1 MDDKIELK
9 TEHSLPAKTEPTDDE
24 MALSLASDETLCLAN
39 NGIALNCDQLSV
51 NSVSEFNNIN
61 HSDIQQ
67 PAKDNIVTSSQY
79 LTAQTAG
86 SWDSHII
93 TPPTLFQTS
102 SEIVL
107 HGPLKEVHGS
117 TSESTAIDSDRE
129 IQLFTEDKEKSVD
142 NLYPEYD
149 YIFCI
154 AAISR
159 TTPNSSKLL
168 AISKIDSNIKVDVK
182 SDVSSL
188 NGYAADHSSSSNST
202 CGHLMEEPFLVPKA
216 PRDSFM
222 SSSASFSGS
231 STGTLLQPSK
241 SKHNNILLSKNVYTY
256 PENLACHKCDH
267 VYPRVTENYMGSS
280 MDIKSEPE
288 TKPRTGKSRQKKRPK
303 QNNDSSSKKILKK
316 TKQNSENVFNEK
328 NDIKIEEPKCYDMPI
343 DSVEYPTNEEN
354 PTNNEIPTNDNIPSN
369 DPITFKTGDKV
380 FAYWMADK
388 MFYPAIIIDID
399 APKFKVEFL
408 SDYYIKLLNS
418 DCLVHSSA
426 LKKGTLVAI
435 FDTVSQEYRVGEII
449 TINEVPNGEKTY
461 TVDLNSEEV
470 VVPFEKLVLDT
481 DKARNLQDKIVLK
494 NYHRLSMSNVSEGKR
509 LRLSR
514 STSTK
519 CKTTKNESS
528 KRKKTK
534 QDAPETNKKK
544 RKCLFPEVPDPR
556 YIPST
561 STGITAGDDYDEG
574 IFQATS
580 SDSDFDHVRE
590 DLTNVNLSQLKNSDI
605 DSEHSSPDKICS
617 KVVSPSAK
625 SIKIFENLHFIVSYS
640 KYKRMPMANESDGTD
655 SEINQRSRYFQPDK
669 IHKKYL
675 ESLIYKHGGA
685 CHRYL
690 NVLPKSCYKNSY
702 IITDTPSQTCNF
714 LLGLSLGIPAYHHR
728 CIEHAISQKLP
739 FPEFLIKNDI
749 KPIPNGWSMDK
760 KEMIFRSPET
770 IHSNIF
776 SDYVVYIALS
786 DESKNS
792 FFSSLLKFS
801 GAIVYTITKR
811 GAVSLPLIRHMTVI
825 VTDDQCPSSI
835 MNHKIPKLS
844 VIWLVQSLLCES
856 PRPIDAHE
864 SYIAISDE
872 CE

>member
-24 MALSLASDETLCLAN
+24 IVASDETLCLAN
-39 NGIALNCDQLSV
+39 NGIVLNCEQLSV
-51 NSVSEFNNIN
+51 NSVSDFNNIN

-67 PAKDNIVTSSQY
+67 PAKDKIVTSSQY

-86 SWDSHII
+86 TDISEKSWDSHII

-117 TSESTAIDSDRE
+117 ISEGTAIDSDRE
-129 IQLFTEDKEKSVD
+129 IQLLKEDKEKSVD

-168 AISKIDSNIKVDVK
+168 AISKIDSNIKVDIK

-202 CGHLMEEPFLVPKA
+202 CGHLIEEPFLVPKV

-222 SSSASFSGS
+222 SSSTSSFSGS
-231 STGTLLQPSK
+231 STGILLQPSK

-256 PENLACHKCDH
+256 PDNLACHKCDH
-267 VYPRVTENYMGSS
+267 VYPRVTENRMASN
-280 MDIKSEPE
+280 MDNNDIKSEPE
-288 TKPRTGKSRQKKRPK
+288 TKTRAGKSRQKKRPK
-303 QNNDSSSKKILKK
+303 QINNSSSKKILKK
-316 TKQNSENVFNEK
+316 TRQNSENVFNEK
-328 NDIKIEEPKCYDMPI
+328 NNIKIEEPKCYDMPI

-369 DPITFKTGDKV
+369 DPITFKTGDKI
-380 FAYWMADK
+380 FAYWTADK
-388 MFYPAIIIDID
+388 MFYPAIIIDIA

-426 LKKGTLVAI
+426 LKSGSLVAI
-435 FDTVSQEYRVGEII
+435 FDTVSQEYRVGEIV

-470 VVPFEKLVLDT
+470 VVPFEKLVLDME
-481 DKARNLQDKIVLK
+481 KAKNLQDKIVLK

-528 KRKKTK
+528 KRKK
-534 QDAPETNKKK
+534 N
-544 RKCLFPEVPDPR
+544 
-556 YIPST
+556 
-561 STGITAGDDYDEG
+561 
-574 IFQATS
+574 
-580 SDSDFDHVRE
+580 
-590 DLTNVNLSQLKNSDI
+590 
-605 DSEHSSPDKICS
+605 
-617 KVVSPSAK
+617 
-625 SIKIFENLHFIVSYS
+625 
-640 KYKRMPMANESDGTD
+640 
-655 SEINQRSRYFQPDK
+655 
-669 IHKKYL
+669 
-675 ESLIYKHGGA
+675 
-685 CHRYL
+685 
-690 NVLPKSCYKNSY
+690 
-702 IITDTPSQTCNF
+702 
-714 LLGLSLGIPAYHHR
+714 
-728 CIEHAISQKLP
+728 
-739 FPEFLIKNDI
+739 
-749 KPIPNGWSMDK
+749 
-760 KEMIFRSPET
+760 
-770 IHSNIF
+770 
-776 SDYVVYIALS
+776 
-786 DESKNS
+786 
-792 FFSSLLKFS
+792 
-801 GAIVYTITKR
+801 
-811 GAVSLPLIRHMTVI
+811 
-825 VTDDQCPSSI
+825 
-835 MNHKIPKLS
+835 
-844 VIWLVQSLLCES
+844 
-856 PRPIDAHE
+856 
-864 SYIAISDE
+864 
-872 CE
+872 

>member
-24 MALSLASDETLCLAN
+24 TLCLTN
-39 NGIALNCDQLSV
+39 NGIVLNCEQLSV

-67 PAKDNIVTSSQY
+67 PAKDKIVTSSQY

-117 TSESTAIDSDRE
+117 TSEGTAIDSDRE
-129 IQLFTEDKEKSVD
+129 IQLLTEDKEKSVD

-168 AISKIDSNIKVDVK
+168 AISKIDSNIKVDIK

-202 CGHLMEEPFLVPKA
+202 CGHLIEEPFLVPKA

-222 SSSASFSGS
+222 SSSTSSFSGS
-231 STGTLLQPSK
+231 STGILLQPSK

-267 VYPRVTENYMGSS
+267 VYPRVTENCMASN
-280 MDIKSEPE
+280 MDNNDIKSEPE
-288 TKPRTGKSRQKKRPK
+288 TKTRAGKSRQKKRPK
-303 QNNDSSSKKILKK
+303 QINDKSSKKISKK

-328 NDIKIEEPKCYDMPI
+328 NNIKIEEPKCYDMPI
-343 DSVEYPTNEEN
+343 DSVEYPTNEKN
-354 PTNNEIPTNDNIPSN
+354 PTNNEIPTNDDIPSN
-369 DPITFKTGDKV
+369 DPITFKTGDKI
-380 FAYWMADK
+380 FAYWTADK
-388 MFYPAIIIDID
+388 MFYPAIIIDIV

-418 DCLVHSSA
+418 DCLVHSTA
-426 LKKGTLVAI
+426 LKIGTLVAI
-435 FDTVSQEYRVGEII
+435 FDTVSQEYRVGEIV

-470 VVPFEKLVLDT
+470 VVPFEKLVLDM
-481 DKARNLQDKIVLK
+481 DKAKNLQDKIVLK

-534 QDAPETNKKK
+534 QNAPETNKKK

-574 IFQATS
+574 IFQAAS

-590 DLTNVNLSQLKNSDI
+590 DLTNVNLAQLKNSDI
-605 DSEHSSPDKICS
+605 DSEHSSPDKIS
-617 KVVSPSAK
+617 SAVVSPSAK
-625 SIKIFENLHFIVSYS
+625 SIKLFENLHFIVSYS
-640 KYKRMPMANESDGTD
+640 KYKRIPMTNDSDGTD
-655 SEINQRSRYFQPDK
+655 SEINQHSRYFKPDK

-690 NVLPKSCYKNSY
+690 NVLPKSCYKSSY

-728 CIEHAISQKLP
+728 CIEHAISQKLS

-749 KPIPNGWSMDK
+749 KPIPNGWSVEK
-760 KEMIFRSPET
+760 KEIIFRSPET

-776 SDYVVYIALS
+776 SDYVVYVALS

-801 GAIVYTITKR
+801 GAIVYTITKK

-835 MNHKIPKLS
+835 MNEKIPKLS
-844 VIWLVQSLLCES
+844 TLWIVQSLLCES
-856 PRPIDAHE
+856 PRPIDGHE